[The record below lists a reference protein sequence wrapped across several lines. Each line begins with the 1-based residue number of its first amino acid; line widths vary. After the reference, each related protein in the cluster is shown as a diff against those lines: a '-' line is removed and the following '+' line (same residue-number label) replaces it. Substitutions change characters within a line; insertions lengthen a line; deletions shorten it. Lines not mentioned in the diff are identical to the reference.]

1 MCVTHNRCTKKEKLT
16 SWKKKSKQKVEYGW
30 SEHVMRAIL
39 KSVIKCVQNNES
51 GINGKAHHT
60 ML

>member
-1 MCVTHNRCTKKEKLT
+1 MHKKRKLT

-51 GINGKAHHT
+51 GINGEAHHT